1 MVNSTFTLSSAGAY
15 GDLMAPLAILLALA
29 AAQSAP
35 AGPASTGVKVSAQAS
50 VRILSGA
57 RVTLGERA
65 EGQPYVVSKASVRVE
80 DGSRRP
86 AQLVEFQ

>member
-1 MVNSTFTLSSAGAY
+1 M
-15 GDLMAPLAILLALA
+15 AILAVLAALA
-29 AAQSAP
+29 AAQPATQSGAP
-35 AGPASTGVKVSAQAS
+35 ATSVKVSAQAS

-57 RVTLGERA
+57 RVKLGESA
-65 EGQPYVVSKASVRVE
+65 QGEPYVVSKASVRTE